1 MDLGTICAK
10 LRASEYETVA
20 SWQED
25 VNQVWENCYT
35 YNGRQSMV
43 SLLAR
48 QLQTTFK
55 ELTEFITPD
64 EKSDWLNKLAE
75 LRSRVSAIRSQSPKF
90 LQPQKVPKAKEGP
103 AKPKMARTQTQK
115 EKKPLAIPKPAVPTR
130 SSSARPAVKQF
141 THEEI
146 MKLTDDV
153 NQLEEDERAMGRIT
167 DLIRRYEPQLIV
179 GEEVEL
185 ELSTLKSETL
195 VALRELVDKLYFL

>member
-10 LRASEYETVA
+10 LRASEYETV
-20 SWQED
+20 STWQDD
-25 VNQVWENCYT
+25 VNQVWENCYA

-64 EKSDWLNKLAE
+64 EKNDWLNKLAD
-75 LRSRVSAIRSQSPKF
+75 LHGRVSAIRSQSPKL
-90 LQPQKVPKAKEGP
+90 LQPQKVPKAKDGP
-103 AKPKMARTQTQK
+103 AKQKIVRTQTQK
-115 EKKPLAIPKPAVPTR
+115 EKKSIALPKPAVPTR
-130 SSSARPAVKQF
+130 NSSVRPAVKQF

-153 NQLEEDERAMGRIT
+153 NQLEEDEKAMGRIT
-167 DLIRRYEPQLIV
+167 DLICKYEPQLIV